1 MNTAQLTNTELNII
15 YTSIDSDI
23 KRRNKNG
30 KRTTAEKR
38 LIWFDLQLQKV
49 VNIRLLCVKHSEM
62 FEKWTFVLNR
72 LNEIRDMAIKSV
84 KEGDRKNAELLL
96 STTADDL
103 VIEYNK
109 DEIIDSATAEI
120 KEILKNLPFEV
131 SFKLEVT
138 SK

>member
-1 MNTAQLTNTELNII
+1 
-15 YTSIDSDI
+15 
-23 KRRNKNG
+23 
-30 KRTTAEKR
+30 
-38 LIWFDLQLQKV
+38 
-49 VNIRLLCVKHSEM
+49 M
-62 FEKWTFVLNR
+62 FEKWTFVINR
-72 LNEIRDMAIKSV
+72 LNEIRGMAIKSI

-96 STTADDL
+96 STTTDDL

-131 SFKLEVT
+131 SFKLEVI

>member
-15 YTSIDSDI
+15 YASIDKDI
-23 KRRNKNG
+23 RHRDSNG

-38 LIWFDLQLQKV
+38 LIWFDLQLQQA
-49 VNIRLLCVKHSEM
+49 VNIRHLCVKHSEM
-62 FEKWTFVLNR
+62 FEKWTFVINR
-72 LNEIRDMAIKSV
+72 LKEIRGMAIKSI

-96 STTADDL
+96 STTTDDL

-131 SFKLEVT
+131 SFKLEVI

>member
-15 YTSIDSDI
+15 FASIDSDI
-23 KRRNKNG
+23 KRRNEKG

-72 LNEIRDMAIKSV
+72 LNEIRDMAIRSI
-84 KEGDRKNAELLL
+84 KEGNRKNAELLL

>member
-15 YTSIDSDI
+15 FASIDSDI
-23 KRRNKNG
+23 KRRNENG

-49 VNIRLLCVKHSEM
+49 VNKGYIPDDPEVIAKYTFAVAYLNGIRGDAM
-62 FEKWTFVLNR
+62 R
-72 LNEIRDMAIKSV
+72 AINK
-84 KEGDRKNAELLL
+84 GDRVTAEKLL
-96 STTADDL
+96 STTVDDAI
-103 VIEYNK
+103 IEYNK

-120 KEILKNLPFEV
+120 KEILNNIPFEV
-131 SFKLEVT
+131 TFKLEVT

>member
-15 YTSIDSDI
+15 FASIDKDI
-23 KRRNKNG
+23 RHRNSTG

-38 LIWFDLQLQKV
+38 LIWFDLQFQKV
-49 VNIRLLCVKHSEM
+49 VNIRLLCVSQSEM
-62 FEKWTFVLNR
+62 FKKWTFVINR
-72 LNEIRDMAIKSV
+72 LNEIRCKAIKSI
-84 KEGDRKNAELLL
+84 KEGDRKNAESLL

-103 VIEYNK
+103 LIEYNK

-131 SFKLEVT
+131 SFKLEVI